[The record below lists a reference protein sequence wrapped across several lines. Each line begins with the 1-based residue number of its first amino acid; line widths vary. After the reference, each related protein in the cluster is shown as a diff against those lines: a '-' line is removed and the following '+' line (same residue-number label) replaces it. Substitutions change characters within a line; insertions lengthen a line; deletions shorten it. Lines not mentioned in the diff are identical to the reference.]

1 MILLAASILYLIATI
16 LGVWSASL
24 LWRAWH
30 SWRLQRR
37 AARKE
42 QAPTTVIT
50 PGRRRFGVAVALVAL
65 PSAGLAYSFGRVV
78 HGGDSDSDTALA
90 TIVTRAAVAMLLF
103 MAMGAAYVAVRFDPS
118 NGRRR
123 CGRCWYD
130 MSATAGLKCPECGT
144 EAPGERALFRTRRA
158 PRLAAGVVVLLVM
171 AWGASITPSVVR
183 NGPVAAVPTTVMI
196 VGLPWLPDHMLMGSE
211 GTLVHRCGSGD
222 LMGWQRWLLAR
233 RCRGLIEQSADIDR
247 VWRAGEVLRRL
258 KDSPFWTATMGP
270 TGQQAFFREME
281 AEFLGTR
288 TKTRVSIDALLE
300 FLPEAIDP
308 TALDA
313 AESAVWA
320 ALNSVPP
327 QHRSL
332 GLYLVP
338 RLGERSAVLVP
349 EIALI
354 AEDPSVLPR
363 VAQMA
368 HRALAAAADRNP
380 AARDALLRGFG
391 HADPEVRRVTVLST
405 FRLAQQDAAVRERVM
420 DALADK
426 EDAVAVTAAHVLL
439 QTRQPACDWVPRLG
453 PSLRA
458 RPWAFGED
466 LVLKLATACPCPEI
480 VEAMRALLRHPD
492 PDVQTAATKV
502 VPALG
507 DLAESLLPDLQRMLE
522 QHEAGY
528 PHDAAAEAIR
538 LIEELKADRSG
549 PVE

>member
-1 MILLAASILYLIATI
+1 VILLAASILYLIATI

-42 QAPTTVIT
+42 QAPSTVIT

-144 EAPGERALFRTRRA
+144 EAPNERALFRTRRA
-158 PRLAAGVVVLLVM
+158 PRLAAGVVVLLAM
-171 AWGASITPSVVR
+171 AYAASITSSVVR
-183 NGPVAAVPTTVMI
+183 NGPVAAVPTTAMI
-196 VGLPWLPDHMLMGSE
+196 VGLPWLPDWMVIGAD
-211 GTLVHRCGSGD
+211 GTLADRCWNKE
-222 LMGWQRWLLAR
+222 LTGWQRWLLSR
-233 RCRGLIEQSADIDR
+233 RCRGVIEGSADIDS
-247 VWRAGEVLRRL
+247 VGRAGELL
-258 KDSPFWTATMGP
+258 NPFAGEPLWGVAMGP
-270 TGQQAFFREME
+270 LGQHEFFQEME
-281 AEFLGTR
+281 AEILGTR
-288 TKTRVSIDALLE
+288 TKTRVSIAFLTT
-300 FLPEAIDP
+300 FLPGEIDP
-308 TALDA
+308 TALEA
-313 AESAVWA
+313 AESAVRK
-320 ALNSVPP
+320 ALESPLP
-327 QHRSL
+327 QHTIL
-332 GLYLVP
+332 GLSVAP
-338 RLGERSAVLVP
+338 RLGARAETLVP
-349 EIALI
+349 VIEAI
-354 AEDPSVLPR
+354 AEDPSVLSH
-363 VAQMA
+363 VVQTA
-368 HRALAAAADRNP
+368 HWTLAAVAERNP
-380 AARDALLRGFG
+380 AAREALLRGFD
-391 HADPEVRRVTVLST
+391 HPDPEVRRVAIWST
-405 FRLAQQDAAVRERVM
+405 MRLAQQDSAVRARVM

-453 PSLRA
+453 SLLRA
-458 RPWAFGED
+458 RPWVVGENI
-466 LVLKLATACPCPEI
+466 LQLASACPCSEI
-480 VEAMRALLRHPD
+480 VEGVRVLLRFPD
-492 PDVQTAATKV
+492 ADVQTSATKV

-507 DLAESLLPDLQRMLE
+507 DLAESLLPDLKRMLE
-522 QHEAGY
+522 QHEMGY

-538 LIEELKADRSG
+538 WIEELKAERGGSG
-549 PVE
+549 E